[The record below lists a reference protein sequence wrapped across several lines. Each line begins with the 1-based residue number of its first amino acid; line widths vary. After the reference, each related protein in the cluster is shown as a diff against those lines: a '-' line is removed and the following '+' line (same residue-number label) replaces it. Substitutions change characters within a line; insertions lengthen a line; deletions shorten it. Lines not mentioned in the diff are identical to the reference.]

1 MRSLKI
7 IVTFFG
13 FTCLAVSGCMSF
25 SPMPDPSR
33 VFTLTPLPQSEEP
46 RARDAKSTKG
56 LLVGVGPIRFPA
68 YLDQEQMVT
77 RISQNRLDISENDRW
92 AEPLEENF
100 TRVLSQNLGMLLQ
113 GVKIIRYPWQTSQ
126 RPTCRIEMEVLQFE
140 PIAGQRVELLA
151 RWAVIDSRNKVTL
164 VLKESRVARQTNGK
178 STERSVA
185 ALSETVADLSRE
197 IVDTILARFGPDDR

>member
-7 IVTFFG
+7 IVIFFG
-13 FTCLAVSGCMSF
+13 FACLSVSGCMSF

-33 VFTLTPLPQSEEP
+33 FFTLTPLPRSEES
-46 RARDAKSTKG
+46 RARDANSPNG

-100 TRVLSQNLGMLLQ
+100 TRVLSQNLGMLLE
-113 GVKIIRYPWQTSQ
+113 GVRIIRYPWQTSQ

-140 PIAGQRVELLA
+140 PIAGQKVELLA
-151 RWAVIDSRNKVTL
+151 RWAVIDSRNKVPL
-164 VLKESRVARQTNGK
+164 VLKESRLARQTNGK

-185 ALSETVADLSRE
+185 ALSETLGDLSRE
-197 IVDTILARFGPDDR
+197 IADTILVGFRPKEG